1 MDIEIRNILAFRLHA
16 HHLDR
21 EYGEK
26 DAVSAAGAC
35 GLQNSPPG
43 AWETSLHNRV
53 PGMSRAEMERILEKE
68 KLLVQA
74 WSFRGAPVV
83 FPREEAAAF
92 LQALI
97 PEGEEPWIY
106 TDGIRLALDFLGMSF
121 SDLLDRL
128 LQVISGLDDRVIV
141 SKSALDQTLAEW
153 MLPLIPEEKRR
164 LWNAPS
170 MYGQPERQTVGG
182 AVVSFL
188 LRPCSFLGRVVFGER
203 QGIYPAFTSYKH
215 WIRTSGIMEGNPAEA
230 QRQLV
235 RKYLHCYGPSD
246 AAGFASWLGCSGKQ
260 ARRLWAMVSEEMEPV
275 RALGKK
281 KYILTRDRE
290 LLLGDLSC
298 GRTLHLLG
306 AHDPYLDLRDRELVR
321 PEPELRRRIWRT
333 VGNPGVI
340 LYCGRAVGIWTARKT
355 GKGLQVK
362 TELWEERSPGGDLF
376 NREICDLAEQY
387 AAFWQERLYF

>member
-188 LRPCSFLGRVVFGER
+188 LRP
-203 QGIYPAFTSYKH
+203 
-215 WIRTSGIMEGNPAEA
+215 
-230 QRQLV
+230 
-235 RKYLHCYGPSD
+235 
-246 AAGFASWLGCSGKQ
+246 
-260 ARRLWAMVSEEMEPV
+260 
-275 RALGKK
+275 
-281 KYILTRDRE
+281 
-290 LLLGDLSC
+290 
-298 GRTLHLLG
+298 
-306 AHDPYLDLRDRELVR
+306 
-321 PEPELRRRIWRT
+321 
-333 VGNPGVI
+333 
-340 LYCGRAVGIWTARKT
+340 
-355 GKGLQVK
+355 
-362 TELWEERSPGGDLF
+362 
-376 NREICDLAEQY
+376 
-387 AAFWQERLYF
+387 